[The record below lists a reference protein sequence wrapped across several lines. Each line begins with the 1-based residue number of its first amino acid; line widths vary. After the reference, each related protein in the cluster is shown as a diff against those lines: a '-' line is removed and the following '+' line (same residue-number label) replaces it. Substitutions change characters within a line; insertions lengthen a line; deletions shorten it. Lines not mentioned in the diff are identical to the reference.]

1 MRPCTSFIPMRNAQK
16 GGVSLLTLAIFLM
29 LLGSMLMVGVMYL
42 RGDQSSAE
50 ASRERE
56 ALLWADNAIIGFAS
70 TYHRL
75 PCPAEAPDGNENC
88 GLAKGWLPVK
98 ALNLDV
104 TLFAPGL
111 LPMRYMVYR
120 DESSLT
126 TEAETHRAP
135 AIGEPGIVSNGR
147 LLPYDA
153 YEPAGWD
160 HATASDATAI
170 TDADPHSGRFA
181 GRFFDFNNRNGLDM
195 CETMRL
201 VSVKLAATGSQTD
214 FAHYLRSGAPI
225 NVAYGVALPGNFD
238 ASGSNRNRF
247 DGVNGTDN
255 PEMEAP
261 DKGHG
266 STYDDYVRVRDF
278 DSLMSAFGCQPVRY
292 HAEADYEQT
301 IDGSGDIN
309 ADIAGLIQTIVADTR
324 GVAPTG
330 ELKVVINREG
340 IATPMLE
347 SVQSVALA
355 YGIVEEI
362 EGQYEDLQGAVD
374 QTVVFASVQA
384 AVAAA
389 GVIVSTVTL
398 VADVIGIVQ
407 AVTAAIASLGLNFA
421 AYVAIAAY
429 TVSSITS
436 GVAIGVNIAAT
447 TLLVTAAVNTSNI
460 AARLDVDVSKKME
473 ALCEKADLTAAQ
485 KAIVEAKEEAEKAR
499 DDAREDMQ
507 EAKKELDDYQAAL
520 KSELDTCKAVVEDK
534 STADAGLI
542 CQAGSSIFASSG
554 TCHSVGVSHS
564 CPSAS
569 YDACF
574 NVDSIGASVLN
585 PLARSVRSSYQP
597 FFTGDISTWY
607 AERIVAELALAQ
619 IENDLDEA
627 RKRKAEA
634 EAPTEDTITKAA
646 ESYCTSCPGTG
657 NPSCVKATC
666 IAEQISKL
674 QAEYTAQLA
683 KAEADIASLESAKT
697 TKTDELNVLKTKI
710 AAAHEIPEKAP
721 DQECPGKP
729 AVTILCDTPY
739 ANACTEARKILSQSY
754 EAFKK
759 IPLDNCGT
767 DAHELTKKLD
777 RAYCEAPA
785 GYTLEK
791 LYLEKKAIYEQT
803 NEAYA
808 SLPDASALF
817 PTISCAAGTGGGMV
831 VILSSDHAKEVV
843 RRVDKRSVLQ

>member
-1 MRPCTSFIPMRNAQK
+1 MRNAQK

-88 GLAKGWLPVK
+88 ALAKGWLPVK

-135 AIGEPGIVSNGR
+135 AIGEPGIYSDDR

-160 HATASDATAI
+160 HATASDVTAI
-170 TDADPHSGRFA
+170 TTDADPHVGRFA
-181 GRFFDFNNRNGLDM
+181 GRFDFNNRNGLDM

-214 FAHYLRSGAPI
+214 FAHYLRGSTPI
-225 NVAYGVALPGNFD
+225 NVAYGVALPGSFD
-238 ASGSNRNRF
+238 ASGLSLNRF
-247 DGVNGTDN
+247 DGANGTNN
-255 PEMEAP
+255 PAMEAP

-266 STYDDYVRVRDF
+266 SNYDDYVRVRDF

-292 HAEADYEQT
+292 HAEADYSHT

-324 GVAPTG
+324 GAPNG
-330 ELKVVINREG
+330 KLEVDINREG

-362 EGQYEDLQGAVD
+362 EGQYEDLQAAVK

-447 TLLVTAAVNTSNI
+447 TLLVTAAVDTSNI
-460 AARLDVDVSKKME
+460 AARLDVDVSKEME
-473 ALCEKADLTAAQ
+473 ALCKKADLTAAQ
-485 KAIVEAKEEAEKAR
+485 QEIVKAKQDAEEAA
-499 DDAREDMQ
+499 AREAAAQ
-507 EAKKELDDYQAAL
+507 EAAAREAAAQEAAAQEAAAREAAAQEAAAREAAAQEAAAQEAAAREAAAREAAAQEAAAREAAAQEAAARNTAAREVPVPVAIAAPAIAPTSAPENQPALPLAAENRAPTLAFAPAPIRVNLLPAKPQKKTLKPLSDEEIEAQVTLLADETNAAVRAGDFAAADAYL
-520 KSELDTCKAVVEDK
+520 ALLEEIVPPQSLTLWRLRAWTAFNAGRKSEARRYYKRILERLDHDEN
-534 STADAGLI
+534 AGI
-542 CQAGSSIFASSG
+542 
-554 TCHSVGVSHS
+554 
-564 CPSAS
+564 
-569 YDACF
+569 
-574 NVDSIGASVLN
+574 N
-585 PLARSVRSSYQP
+585 LAILEVQDGNR
-597 FFTGDISTWY
+597 
-607 AERIVAELALAQ
+607 ELALR
-619 IENDLDEA
+619 ILTGLSIRHPDSENIRAIRQLL
-627 RKRKAEA
+627 
-634 EAPTEDTITKAA
+634 
-646 ESYCTSCPGTG
+646 G
-657 NPSCVKATC
+657 AT
-666 IAEQISKL
+666 
-674 QAEYTAQLA
+674 
-683 KAEADIASLESAKT
+683 
-697 TKTDELNVLKTKI
+697 
-710 AAAHEIPEKAP
+710 
-721 DQECPGKP
+721 
-729 AVTILCDTPY
+729 
-739 ANACTEARKILSQSY
+739 
-754 EAFKK
+754 
-759 IPLDNCGT
+759 DN
-767 DAHELTKKLD
+767 
-777 RAYCEAPA
+777 
-785 GYTLEK
+785 
-791 LYLEKKAIYEQT
+791 
-803 NEAYA
+803 
-808 SLPDASALF
+808 
-817 PTISCAAGTGGGMV
+817 
-831 VILSSDHAKEVV
+831 
-843 RRVDKRSVLQ
+843 

>member
-120 DESSLT
+120 DESLLT
-126 TEAETHRAP
+126 GEDETHRAP
-135 AIGEPGIVSNGR
+135 AIGESGIVSDGR

-153 YEPAGWD
+153 YEPAYWD
-160 HATASDATAI
+160 HAITSDATAI
-170 TDADPHSGRFA
+170 TDADAHDGRFA
-181 GRFFDFNNRNGLDM
+181 GRSDFNFNNRNGLDM

-214 FAHYLRSGAPI
+214 FAHYLRGSTPV
-225 NVAYGVALPGNFD
+225 NVAYGVALPGSFD
-238 ASGSNRNRF
+238 ASGVNLNRF
-247 DGVNGTDN
+247 DGANGTNN

-266 STYDDYVRVRDF
+266 SNYDDYVRVRDF

-292 HAEADYEQT
+292 QATANYSHT

-324 GVAPTG
+324 GTAPAGALTVA
-330 ELKVVINREG
+330 INREG

-362 EGQYEDLQGAVD
+362 EGQYEDLQEAVK

-473 ALCEKADLTAAQ
+473 ALCEKADLTKAQ
-485 KAIVEAKEEAEKAR
+485 EEIAEAKEKAKEAH
-499 DDAREDMQ
+499 DDALADMQ
-507 EAKKELDDYQAAL
+507 EAKKELDDYQAVL
-520 KSELDTCKAVVEDK
+520 TSELDTCKEVVEK
-534 STADAGLI
+534 SGTDTGLI
-542 CQAGSSIFASSG
+542 CQSSSG
-554 TCHSVGVSHS
+554 FGTFSGACSQGGQFYS

-574 NVDSIGASVLN
+574 NVDSIMASALN
-585 PLARSVRSSYQP
+585 PLRSVRGSYQP
-597 FFTGDISTWY
+597 FFTGEINTWY

-627 RKRKAEA
+627 NKRKAEA

-683 KAEADIASLESAKT
+683 KAEADITRLEQENT

-710 AAAHEIPEKAP
+710 EAAHEIPEEAP
-721 DQECPGKP
+721 AQACLTSST
-729 AVTILCDTPY
+729 VTILCNTPY
-739 ANACTEARKILSQSY
+739 AAACTAARETLSQSY

-759 IPLDNCGT
+759 IPLGNCGT
-767 DAHELTKKLD
+767 NAHELTKKLD

-791 LYLEKKAIYEQT
+791 LYLEKEAIYEQT
-803 NEAYA
+803 KEAYA

-817 PTISCAAGTGGGMV
+817 PTISCTAGGGDGTV
-831 VILSSDHAKEVV
+831 VILSSDRAKEVV